1 MNIFI
6 LDTDPIIAAQH
17 NCDTHVC
24 KIILEATQMLAL
36 THQHFGLQF
45 KNDAPQKLQE
55 GLYLPRGVGNH
66 PVSRWVRQTSGN
78 YEWTANHAMELCIEY
93 TKRYDKI
100 HATQHITN
108 WLKNNNPFKTK
119 EGQTPFIQA
128 MPEEVKSDD
137 PIQAYRNYYL
147 VYKRHLVKYRL
158 GNAPAWYTSSV
169 L

>member
-1 MNIFI
+1 M
-6 LDTDPIIAAQH
+6 
-17 NCDTHVC
+17 
-24 KIILEATQMLAL
+24 
-36 THQHFGLQF
+36 
-45 KNDAPQKLQE
+45 
-55 GLYLPRGVGNH
+55 
-66 PVSRWVRQTSGN
+66 SRWVRQPSGN
-78 YEWTANHAMELCIEY
+78 YEWTAKHAMELCIEY